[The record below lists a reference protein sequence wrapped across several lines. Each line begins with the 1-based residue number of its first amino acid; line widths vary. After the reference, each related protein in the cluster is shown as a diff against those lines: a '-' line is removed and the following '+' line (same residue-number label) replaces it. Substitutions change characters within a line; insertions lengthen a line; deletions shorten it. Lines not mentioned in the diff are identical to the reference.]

1 MGKRKQ
7 SDRHPT
13 NSSATAGADSSSDFN
28 PDSDEFS
35 VAAYREGRS
44 WLEATAVS
52 LQRAHLVG
60 SRPPHRV
67 DPLPGE
73 KLPLRLHRPS
83 VEAHWQARSGTEP
96 FTRQQRREIVD
107 ITEFSYEDLLQP
119 AVLYAPLYAELAPN
133 DRQRMIVRTFF
144 KEALASFMRAG
155 LGPANTLGPKA
166 TRELAWLCAFSAGVV
181 LGLPTASLQF
191 IDYIGLVT
199 DLNKL
204 VRDGGGAGLRRVWT
218 DLTTVVI
225 ALETTIG
232 MEGIFYPHRPRKS
245 SGGGSNQ

>member
-13 NSSATAGADSSSDFN
+13 NPPTIAGADSSSVFN
-28 PDSDEFS
+28 PDDFS

-60 SRPPHRV
+60 NRPPPRV

-83 VEAHWQARSGTEP
+83 VEAHWQARFGNEP
-96 FTRQQRREIVD
+96 FTRQQQREIVD
-107 ITEFSYEDLLQP
+107 ITDFSYEDLLQP
-119 AVLYAPLYAELAPN
+119 AVLFAPLYAELAPD

-144 KEALASFMRAG
+144 KEALASFIRAG
-155 LGPANTLGPKA
+155 LGPANTIGPQA
-166 TRELAWLCAFSAGVV
+166 TRQLAWLCAFSAGVV
-181 LGLPTASLQF
+181 LGLPAASLQF
-191 IDYIGLVT
+191 VDYH
-199 DLNKL
+199 DLLTHLRTL
-204 VRDGGGAGLRRVWT
+204 VRDGGGTDLRRIWT
-218 DLTTVVI
+218 DLTTVII
-225 ALETTIG
+225 ALETTVG
-232 MEGIFYPHRPRKS
+232 MEGVFYPHRPRKS
-245 SGGGSNQ
+245 SGGGSSN